1 MKSSDATSSGS
12 TARAQTAASVR
23 FQFLTARIWGGAA
36 LGIAVL
42 VIIPIGVVLTSL
54 WAETGEI
61 WQHLA
66 STVLPRYLR
75 NSFVLALGVGAGVL
89 LIGVTTAWLVT
100 MCQFPGRRFFEWAL
114 LLPLAA
120 PAYVLAYTYTD
131 LLQVSGPIQTALRHW
146 FDWGVDDYWFPNIRS
161 LEGAIGM
168 LILVLYPYIYLVT
181 RLAFLEQAAGT
192 LEVSRSLGCGPWRS
206 FLTVAL
212 PLARPS
218 IVAGLALVLMETLND
233 YGTVEYFGVQTFTTG
248 IFRTWYGMGERVA
261 ATQLAALLLMLVLFL
276 LLLERWSRRQARYF
290 QSGRGGGAPYLLQGW
305 RRILAWGSCV
315 LPIGLGFLLPAA
327 ALVGMVIDHGED
339 LLTAR
344 FWSFARN
351 SLILATVTAGLAVF
365 LSLILAY
372 GRRLYPSLFL
382 HSLTRMAT
390 IGYAVPGSVIAVGIL
405 IPLGGWDQMV
415 NTWLQQQWGLSSTF
429 LLSGTVIALIYAYL
443 VRFLTVSFGTIEASL
458 SKLKQHLDEAARSL
472 GHGSTSTFWHIHL
485 PLLWK
490 GILTAAILVFVDVM
504 KELPATV
511 VIRPF
516 NFDTLAVR
524 AYQMA
529 SDERLAE
536 AAAPALMIV
545 LVGML
550 PVILLSWQLHRSR
563 DSQTPG

>member
-1 MKSSDATSSGS
+1 M
-12 TARAQTAASVR
+12 AASAR

-42 VIIPIGVVLTSL
+42 VIIPIGFVLTSL

-61 WQHLA
+61 WRHLA
-66 STVLPRYLR
+66 STVLPLYLR

-89 LIGVTTAWLVT
+89 LIGVATAWLVT

-131 LLQVSGPIQTALRHW
+131 LLQVSGPIQTALRRW
-146 FDWGVDDYWFPNIRS
+146 LDWGVNDYWFPNIRS
-161 LEGAIGM
+161 LGGAICM

-181 RLAFLEQAAGT
+181 RLAFLEQAVRT
-192 LEVSRSLGCGPWRS
+192 LEVSRSLGCDPWRS

-218 IVAGLALVLMETLND
+218 IVAGLALVVMETLND
-233 YGTVEYFGVQTFTTG
+233 YGTVDYFGVQTFTTG

-290 QSGRGGGAPYLLQGW
+290 QSGYGGGGAPYLLQGW
-305 RRILAWGSCV
+305 RRILAWGSCA
-315 LPIGLGFLLPAA
+315 LPIGLGFLLPGA
-327 ALVGMVIDHGED
+327 ALVLMVIDHWENSF
-339 LLTAR
+339 TAR
-344 FWSFARN
+344 FWSFAAN
-351 SLILATVTAGLAVF
+351 SLILATVTAGLAVL

-405 IPLGGWDQMV
+405 IPLGTWDQVV
-415 NTWLQQQWGLSSTF
+415 NTWLQQWGLSRSF
-429 LLSGTVIALIYAYL
+429 VVSGTVIALIYAYL
-443 VRFLTVSFGTIEASL
+443 VRFLTVSFSTIEASL

-545 LVGML
+545 LVGIL
-550 PVILLSWQLHRSR
+550 PVILLSWQLRRFDVASR
-563 DSQTPG
+563 LD

>member
-1 MKSSDATSSGS
+1 
-12 TARAQTAASVR
+12 
-23 FQFLTARIWGGAA
+23 

-42 VIIPIGVVLTSL
+42 VIVPIGFVLTSL
-54 WAETGEI
+54 GAETGEI

-100 MCQFPGRRFFEWAL
+100 MCQFPGRHFFEWAL

-131 LLQVSGPIQTALRHW
+131 LLQVSGPIQTALRRW
-146 FDWGVDDYWFPNIRS
+146 FDWSVNDYWFPNIRS
-161 LEGAIGM
+161 LGGAICM
-168 LILVLYPYIYLVT
+168 LILVLYPYIYLVS
-181 RLAFLEQAAGT
+181 RLAFLEQAART

-206 FLTVAL
+206 FFTVAL

-218 IVAGLALVLMETLND
+218 IVAGLALVVMETLND
-233 YGTVEYFGVQTFTTG
+233 YGTVDYFGVQTFTTG

-261 ATQLAALLLMLVLFL
+261 ATQLAALLLMLVLCL
-276 LLLERWSRRQARYF
+276 LLVERWSRRQARYF
-290 QSGRGGGAPYLLQGW
+290 QSGHGGGGAPYLLPGW
-305 RRILAWGSCV
+305 RRILAWGSCA

-327 ALVGMVIDHGED
+327 ALVLMVIDHGED
-339 LLTAR
+339 SFTAR
-344 FWSFARN
+344 FWSFAGN

-382 HSLTRMAT
+382 QSLTRMAT

-405 IPLGGWDQMV
+405 IPLGTWDQVV
-415 NTWLQQQWGLSSTF
+415 NTWLQQQWGLSRTF

-550 PVILLSWQLHRSR
+550 PVILLSWQLRRSH